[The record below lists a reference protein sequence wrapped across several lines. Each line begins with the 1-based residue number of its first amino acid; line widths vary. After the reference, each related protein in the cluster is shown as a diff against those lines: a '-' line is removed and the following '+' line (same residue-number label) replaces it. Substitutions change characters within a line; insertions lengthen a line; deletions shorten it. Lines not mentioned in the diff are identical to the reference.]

1 MDYTGLKLLL
11 EGIEVKLQKKRFR
24 LVRNQDQHGM
34 RDAAASIPSSP
45 C

>member
-11 EGIEVKLQKKRFR
+11 EGIEVKRQKKRYR

-34 RDAAASIPSSP
+34 RDAAAPVPSCP